1 MKKNQIELEIRV
13 PNQTRYL
20 SLIGR
25 ISEELIAQV
34 EGYVGDRETLANHLN
49 VVLTEALVN
58 AIRHANENN
67 PEEIVQIRITIS
79 DNEILM
85 QVFDH
90 GRGFD
95 LTQTALDSKKGEDA
109 LDEHGRGLFI
119 IRSLMDSVE
128 YHPTESGNVLE
139 MRKRYR

>member
-67 PEEIVQIRITIS
+67 PEEVVQIRITIS

-90 GRGFD
+90 GRGFN
-95 LTQTALDSKKGEDA
+95 LTQAALNPVDNERG

-119 IRSLMDSVE
+119 MQSLMDSVE
-128 YHPTESGNVLE
+128 YHPTKDGNVLE

>member
-67 PEEIVQIRITIS
+67 PEEVVQIKITIS

-90 GRGFD
+90 GRGFN
-95 LTQTALDSKKGEDA
+95 LTQAALTPEDNERT

-119 IRSLMDSVE
+119 MQALMDSVE
-128 YHPTESGNVLE
+128 YHPTKDGNVLE

>member
-67 PEEIVQIRITIS
+67 PEEVVQIRITIS

-90 GRGFD
+90 GRGFN
-95 LTQTALDSKKGEDA
+95 LTQAA
-109 LDEHGRGLFI
+109 LDERALDDHGRGLFI
-119 IRSLMDSVE
+119 MQSLMDSVV
-128 YHPTESGNVLE
+128 YRPTNDGNVLE